1 MRRIG
6 IKTSDTFTDYE
17 VFRECFNIA
26 MNLGITDHSMK
37 FCDKKKYGFY
47 IQGFKSDV
55 LRYYMKT
62 SKKEYLNN
70 NRKITHILRIISIA
84 FTF

>member
-17 VFRECFNIA
+17 VFSKCFNIA
-26 MNLGITDHSMK
+26 INLGITDHSMK
-37 FCDKKKYGFY
+37 FCDKKTYGFY
-47 IQGFKSDV
+47 IQGLKSDV

>member
-17 VFRECFNIA
+17 VFSKCFNIA
-26 MNLGITDHSMK
+26 MNLGITNYSMK

-47 IQGFKSDV
+47 IQGLKTDI

-62 SKKEYLNN
+62 SKKEYLNGN
-70 NRKITHILRIISIA
+70 LKIEHILRIISIA